1 MKPLK
6 RMKVAIL
13 GLGQIGG
20 SIGRDL
26 VSRKLVSEVIGHD
39 RDHSTVRKARRLRAI
54 DRSVGSLDKA
64 IRSADLIII
73 ALPIRVTLKIIPR
86 VAKLIRPEQAVM
98 DVTSTK
104 AVVFDQL
111 GQLEGS
117 INYVSGHPLAGNE
130 GVGIDASEKGMFD
143 QMPFVLMPY
152 ESCSPEWTKRISQLV
167 KRLGARPFSMAP
179 DRHDRLT
186 SLSIQTPYFLAYLL
200 SRMAIRQTS
209 KDRAFRD
216 VTGGSIRGATRVMK
230 SSAELTLDML
240 LTNKANVIDRIDE
253 LTSELDTL
261 RALLN
266 NNNQKELAR
275 QIRVTRKKLLRQT

>member
-6 RMKVAIL
+6 RMTVAIL

-26 VSRKLVSEVIGHD
+26 IKRQLVGEVIGYD
-39 RDHSTVRKARRLRAI
+39 RAPATVRKARRLKAI
-54 DRSVGSLDKA
+54 DRSSATVDQA
-64 IRSADLIII
+64 ISSADLIIL
-73 ALPIRVTLKIIPR
+73 ALPIRTTLKILPR
-86 VAKLIRPEQAVM
+86 LVKLVNSEQAVM

-104 AVVFDQL
+104 EVIFEQL
-111 GQLEGS
+111 GRLKGS
-117 INYVSGHPLAGNE
+117 LNYVSGHPLAGNE
-130 GVGIDASEKGMFD
+130 GVGIEASELGLFD
-143 QMPFVLMPY
+143 NMPFVLIPHSTCHPGWSKVITQM
-152 ESCSPEWTKRISQLV
+152 V

-209 KDRAFRD
+209 KDRAFWD

-253 LTSELDTL
+253 LTSELKTL
-261 RALLN
+261 RGLLDDDDHAPLSRQIRATRRALLK
-266 NNNQKELAR
+266 QS
-275 QIRVTRKKLLRQT
+275 